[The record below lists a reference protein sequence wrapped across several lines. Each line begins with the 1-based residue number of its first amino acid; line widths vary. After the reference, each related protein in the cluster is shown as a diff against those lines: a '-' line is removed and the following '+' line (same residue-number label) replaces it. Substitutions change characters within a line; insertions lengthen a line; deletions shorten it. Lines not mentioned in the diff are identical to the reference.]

1 MPVQVRIPS
10 VLRRQTEG
18 AESVLLEGQTLG
30 EILEGLETRY
40 EGLRGK
46 LRGPRGEIRRFVN
59 IYVNQEDIR
68 FLDNKATKLKDGDE
82 VAIVPAIAGGC

>member
-10 VLRRQTEG
+10 VLRRQTDG
-18 AESVLLEGQTLG
+18 DESVVLEGKTLA
-30 EILEGLETRY
+30 EILDGLETRY

-59 IYVNQEDIR
+59 IYVNDNDVR
-68 FLDNKATKLKDGDE
+68 LLDGSTTPIADGDE
-82 VAIVPAIAGGC
+82 VIIIPALAGG

>member
-10 VLRRQTEG
+10 VLRRQTG
-18 AESVLLEGQTLG
+18 GDESVLLEGATLG
-30 EILEGLETRY
+30 DILDGLEVRY

-59 IYVNQEDIR
+59 IYVNDNDAR
-68 FLDNKATKLKDGDE
+68 LLDGSTTPVTDGDE
-82 VAIVPAIAGGC
+82 VIIIPAVAGG

>member
-10 VLRRQTEG
+10 VLRRQTDG
-18 AESVLLEGQTLG
+18 TESVLLEGATLG
-30 EILEGLETRY
+30 EVLDGLESRY

-59 IYVNQEDIR
+59 IYVNDNDVR
-68 FLDNKATKLKDGDE
+68 LLDGSGTAVGDGDE
-82 VAIVPAIAGGC
+82 VIIIPAVAGG